1 MYARAFYLNGRGPRM
16 RGLSSPHLHTGTNPD
31 CEQALWLLD
40 WDGAGGEFC
49 FCLFFFPPLA
59 DLAETK
65 EFRERGSYTRK
76 SHWSIQGNKT
86 DRNIERHTERYT
98 YIERHRVKKN
108 KTKQVWVTT
117 PHSYT

>member
-1 MYARAFYLNGRGPRM
+1 MFL
-16 RGLSSPHLHTGTNPD
+16 
-31 CEQALWLLD
+31 
-40 WDGAGGEFC
+40 FV
-49 FCLFFFPPLA
+49 FFFPPLA

>member
-1 MYARAFYLNGRGPRM
+1 MFL
-16 RGLSSPHLHTGTNPD
+16 
-31 CEQALWLLD
+31 
-40 WDGAGGEFC
+40 FV
-49 FCLFFFPPLA
+49 FFFPPLA

-98 YIERHRVKKN
+98 YIESHRVKKKQN
-108 KTKQVWVTT
+108 KTGVGDHPTFIHLNRQRNPAKSHMIPRPADSQIHE
-117 PHSYT
+117 PAAMSNLSYVSQQKAP